1 MIPDY
6 SQVSLQDPPDN
17 NWKLT
22 LTSADLLSDQ
32 PKLASPVRFER
43 TTTELT
49 ARCSTIELQRNKNYI
64 IIIIY
69 NILYI
74 VKCYFINSLYFYE
87 RKMICQYQ
95 KLMILLL

>member
-32 PKLASPVRFER
+32 PKLALGVRLEP
-43 TTTELT
+43 TNLS
-49 ARCSTIELQRNKNYI
+49 ASD
-64 IIIIY
+64 
-69 NILYI
+69 
-74 VKCYFINSLYFYE
+74 
-87 RKMICQYQ
+87 
-95 KLMILLL
+95 